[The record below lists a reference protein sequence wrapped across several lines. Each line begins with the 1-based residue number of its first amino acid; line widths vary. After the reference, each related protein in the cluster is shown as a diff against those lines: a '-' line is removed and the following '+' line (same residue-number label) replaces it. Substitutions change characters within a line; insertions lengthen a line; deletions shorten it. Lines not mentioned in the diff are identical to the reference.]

1 MDPTFSPCPK
11 AIVCFSPE
19 EDCAVPI
26 ISEIDQSKESI
37 LVQEYT
43 FTLGTVAKS
52 LINAKERGV
61 DVKVVLDKSQ
71 LHSKHSVISELF
83 SNGIPIWIDNKPKIA
98 HNKVIIVDN
107 QKVITGSFNLSKTAE
122 KGNAENLLII
132 ENYPELVQQY
142 VKNWEIRMSQ
152 SSQYAP

>member
-1 MDPTFSPCPK
+1 MEAKKVKSISKPSIYCLLSHTSERIPK
-11 AIVCFSPE
+11 ATVCFSPE
-19 EDCAVPI
+19 QDCAVPI

-71 LHSKHSVISELF
+71 LHSKYSVISELF

-107 QKVITGSFNLSKTAE
+107 QKESRPAELPHQSLAELHGNLSTYTAP
-122 KGNAENLLII
+122 II
-132 ENYPELVQQY
+132 
-142 VKNWEIRMSQ
+142 
-152 SSQYAP
+152 